1 MHVRSA
7 VSRWLGLIGF
17 GVVALVLSGCG
28 TLSGGLHTDL
38 ALTPP
43 PSAVE
48 GDTSSAQEAAPAQ
61 VATDVARGSA
71 ADPDVASVAAVA
83 LASADSAAVEPA
95 EVDTLAETAVVA
107 AADDPMV
114 AQAGTSK
121 EGQGPS
127 LEPEMEE
134 FDPWEK
140 FNEAMFEFNRSLDKW
155 IFKPVAQA
163 YNFVVPDEVQRMIE
177 NAFDNINVV
186 PRLVNSLLQGK
197 WGGAGREV
205 SRFLINSVVG
215 IGGFW
220 DIAKTEFNIL
230 PSKEDFGQT
239 LGFYGGEPGPYL
251 ILPLMGPLT
260 VRDGIGKFV
269 DGLMD
274 PLSYV
279 LPFIWE
285 RLVMKVIETVNDR
298 SLNLELFEGVE
309 ATTVDLY
316 SAVRNAYLQRRAR
329 QIRE

>member
-1 MHVRSA
+1 MKHVPSA
-7 VSRWLGLIGF
+7 VSRWLALAGF

-28 TLSGGLHTDL
+28 TLSGGVHTDL

-43 PSAVE
+43 PGAILSSTEAAVE
-48 GDTSSAQEAAPAQ
+48 QSQEQEAA
-61 VATDVARGSA
+61 A
-71 ADPDVASVAAVA
+71 AP
-83 LASADSAAVEPA
+83 AVEVFDAELGASPA
-95 EVDTLAETAVVA
+95 EVKAATGAVDAAESEGAVVA
-107 AADDPMV
+107 AADEQMV
-114 AQAGTSK
+114 AQQAPAPRDSP
-121 EGQGPS
+121 GPA
-127 LEPEMEE
+127 LEPELEE
-134 FDPWEK
+134 YDPWEK
-140 FNEAMFEFNRSLDKW
+140 FNEAMFEVNRALDRYV
-155 IFKPVAQA
+155 FKPVAQA

-177 NAFDNINVV
+177 RAFDNINVV
-186 PRLVNSLLQGK
+186 PRFVNSMLQGK
-197 WGGAGREV
+197 WSGAGREV
-205 SRFLINSVVG
+205 ARFLINTVVG

-220 DIAKTEFNIL
+220 DIARTEFNIL

-239 LGFYGGEPGPYL
+239 LGFYGGPPGPYL
-251 ILPLMGPLT
+251 VLPLMAPLT

>member
-1 MHVRSA
+1 VRSA

-28 TLSGGLHTDL
+28 TLSGGLHADL
-38 ALTPP
+38 ALTAP

-48 GDTSSAQEAAPAQ
+48 RDTPSSQEAPAIGTD
-61 VATDVARGSA
+61 AAMDVA
-71 ADPDVASVAAVA
+71 ADLDVASVAVVA
-83 LASADSAAVEPA
+83 AAAADSAAVEPA
-95 EVDTLAETAVVA
+95 EADALPEA
-107 AADDPMV
+107 AAVTAASDDQMV
-114 AQAGTSK
+114 AQAGARQGS
-121 EGQGPS
+121 QGPA
-127 LEPEMEE
+127 LEPELEE

-140 FNEAMFEFNRSLDKW
+140 FNEVMFEVNRTLDRY

-163 YNFVVPDEVQRMIE
+163 YNFVVPDEVQRMVE
-177 NAFDNINVV
+177 NAFDHINVV
-186 PRLVNSLLQGK
+186 PRFVNSLLQGK
-197 WGGAGREV
+197 WAGAGREV
-205 SRFLINSVVG
+205 ARFLINSVVG

-239 LGFYGGEPGPYL
+239 LGFYGGQPGPYL
-251 ILPLMGPLT
+251 ILPLMPPLT

>member
-1 MHVRSA
+1 MRSA
-7 VSRWLGLIGF
+7 VSRWLGLVGF

-28 TLSGGLHTDL
+28 TLSGGLHADL
-38 ALTPP
+38 ALTAP
-43 PSAVE
+43 PSAIE
-48 GDTSSAQEAAPAQ
+48 RDTPSSQDTAATA
-61 VATDVARGSA
+61 VATDVA
-71 ADPDVASVAAVA
+71 ADLDVASVAAVA
-83 LASADSAAVEPA
+83 AAAADSAAVEPA
-95 EVDTLAETAVVA
+95 EVDVLAEGTVA
-107 AADDPMV
+107 AASDDQMV
-114 AQAGTSK
+114 AQAGARQGS
-121 EGQGPS
+121 QGPA
-127 LEPEMEE
+127 LEPELEE

-140 FNEAMFEFNRSLDKW
+140 FNEAMFEVNRTLDRYF
-155 IFKPVAQA
+155 FKPVAQA

-177 NAFDNINVV
+177 NAYDNINVV
-186 PRLVNSLLQGK
+186 PRFVNSVLQGK
-197 WGGAGREV
+197 WAGAGREV
-205 SRFLINSVVG
+205 ARFLINSVVG

-251 ILPLMGPLT
+251 ILPLLPPLT

-274 PLSYV
+274 PLSYI